1 MEEELKQVQEIN
13 KRKEIERR
21 RTEQIPRY
29 IDKIKKKKLLYI
41 YMHIYYMLYY
51 KIIHLIYI

>member
-29 IDKIKKKKLLYI
+29 IDKIKKKLLYI
-41 YMHIYYMLYY
+41 YMHIYYFIFY
-51 KIIHLIYI
+51 KIKNLIYI